1 MNVENIIEQNRNL
14 IQQVIRRP
22 FKYKSIISY
31 SREDFLNQ
39 VEEREEAE
47 YLEKVYG
54 VKNKFLNELSIPK
67 KINC

>member
-54 VKNKFLNELSIPK
+54 VKNKFLNELSISK